1 VRASCTQCPR
11 RAADAG
17 KAAHPSDRRMAP
29 LPGHLTGS
37 DCACQKSQVLVSR
50 MGSSPSLSARHGWP
64 RRNALS
70 PDGVKLGVAAGAPLW
85 IGCSSANRAL
95 TGKLLRDGIVA
106 VPEVSGA
113 GCLALSPVRRVRAAQ
128 PSGCF
133 PAYPSGL
140 RYTATHRGAQSVAAI
155 ANTWLH
161 KSHQR
166 ASAVARGAAVQGRR
180 A

>member
-17 KAAHPSDRRMAP
+17 KAAHPSDRRRVPVPRSPHRLGLCMPEAAGAGEP
-29 LPGHLTGS
+29 DGIVAFSFRTT
-37 DCACQKSQVLVSR
+37 R
-50 MGSSPSLSARHGWP
+50 MP

-70 PDGVKLGVAAGAPLW
+70 PDGVKLGIAPGAPLW
-85 IGCSSANRAL
+85 IGCSSANRAQ

-140 RYTATHRGAQSVAAI
+140 RYTATHDGTQSVAAI

-161 KSHQR
+161 KPNQR